1 MSTENFITAL
11 RPFTEPARINKAV
24 KMLKGARFELY
35 TQLND
40 DELVGVISSQTDS
53 SLVYSCRLDHA
64 GQFSCCTQNLNACG
78 GLRSKPCKHILVLM
92 IGLVTTHEIDPS
104 TALKWMKNTRKIKPI
119 LDKDKNSETLLR
131 YKGVEAGEI
140 DWRPTETTPEDY
152 YLY

>member
-1 MSTENFITAL
+1 MNTENFITTL
-11 RPFTEPARINKAV
+11 HPFIEPARINKAI

-40 DELVGVISSQTDS
+40 DELVGVVSSQTDS

-78 GLRSKPCKHILVLM
+78 GLRGKPCKHILVLI
-92 IGLVTTHEIDPS
+92 IGLVQTDEIDAA
-104 TALKWMKNTRKIKPI
+104 TALLWMKNTRSVKPK
-119 LDKDKNSETLLR
+119 LDKDKMSETLLR